1 MLEMVPLLYS
11 RKNLHAFA
19 RAFDL
24 IPVALFKLS
33 EQISGFLPKSLISP
47 AISISTSNEQCF
59 NSIRPDTV
67 LTVVI
72 SRERMIIG
80 G

>member
-1 MLEMVPLLYS
+1 MLGMVPLLYS

-19 RAFDL
+19 HAFDL

-47 AISISTSNEQCF
+47 AISISTSNE
-59 NSIRPDTV
+59 
-67 LTVVI
+67 
-72 SRERMIIG
+72 
-80 G
+80 